1 VNDKYHILLRKQI
14 KKIIG
19 YESDYDLLPAQVK
32 TILDLVN
39 KTYFQNENEKIL
51 LGRSIDISSREYKES
66 IEKINK
72 MQAQILSNEK
82 MAGIGQLSAGIAHEI
97 NNPLSFVLGNMNM
110 IKKYFVKI
118 KALYELNK
126 ELVENYDKCSVE
138 DLKNKVFEISKYIKD
153 NDFDYIA
160 EDLDDVTNDGK
171 EGINRIAKI
180 VKSLLNFARKGYEE
194 EFTRYDI
201 NGGIRDTLTIANNA
215 IKYSANV
222 NEELND
228 VPCVQVIAGQINQV
242 ILNLIINATHAIKSK
257 GVLGNITVKTY
268 YDEKYVYCEIA
279 DDGCGISEKH
289 INKIFEPFFTTK
301 QVGEG
306 TGLGLSIAHDIIV
319 GKHNGNIEVKSIV
332 GEGTKFIISLPID
345 R

>member
-1 VNDKYHILLRKQI
+1 MEDKYHVLLRKQI
-14 KKIIG
+14 KKVLG
-19 YESDYDLLPAQVK
+19 DEKKYDSLPAEVK

-39 KTYFQNENEKIL
+39 KTYFENEKEKQL
-51 LGRSIDISSREYKES
+51 LGRSIDISSREYKEN

-72 MQAQILSNEK
+72 MQAQIISNEK

-118 KALYELNK
+118 KVLYDLNK
-126 ELVENYDKCSVE
+126 KLIESYDECFCDELKAQI
-138 DLKNKVFEISKYIKD
+138 FEISMYIKE
-153 NDFDYIA
+153 NDIEYIA
-160 EDLDDVTNDGK
+160 GDLDDITNDGK
-171 EGINRIAKI
+171 EGIDRIAKI

-201 NGGIRDTLTIANNA
+201 NGGIRDTLTIANNS
-215 IKYSANV
+215 IKYCAKV
-222 NEELND
+222 NEEFTD
-228 VPCVQVIAGQINQV
+228 VPCVLAIAGQINQV
-242 ILNLIINATHAIKSK
+242 ILNLIMNATHAIKSK
-257 GVLGNITVKTY
+257 GILGNITVHTHN
-268 YDEKYVYCEIA
+268 DENFVYCEIT

-289 INKIFEPFFTTK
+289 MNKIFDPFFTTK
-301 QVGEG
+301 PVGEG

-319 GKHNGNIEVKSIV
+319 SKHNGNIEVRSIV
-332 GEGTKFIISLPID
+332 GEGTKFIITLPID